1 MPDASSLAVTTSL
14 PARGS
19 VLAFDFGAKRIGVA
33 SGDLSLRI
41 AHPLTTIEG
50 ANNEAK
56 LDAIGALVSEWRPV
70 LFVVGMPSHDDD
82 RGQELEPLGRKAHEL
97 EPLVRK
103 FAQRLQGR
111 FNIGVHFC
119 NEHLSSRAAQ
129 QALSAQGI
137 EGKRQK
143 VWLDRVAAQVILQS
157 FFDAIPARK

>member
-1 MPDASSLAVTTSL
+1 MPDASSPAAAVSL

-33 SGDLSLRI
+33 NGDLSLRI

-82 RGQELEPLGRKAHEL
+82 GRELEPLERKTHEL

-111 FNIGVHFC
+111 FNIGVQFC
-119 NEHLSSRAAQ
+119 NEHLSSHAAQ

-157 FFDAIPARK
+157 FFDAIPAQI